1 MNNNRRV
8 QLLSKSILF
17 MCVMAT
23 ISIVPFANAFINPNF
38 TPVELIDQADFL
50 IVAKMV
56 PVDAKGVAKLKITEC
71 LKGEDVAPKGFVTID
86 TTQAR
91 NDSFSKAFQ
100 KKFESYKGEDVLIF
114 VGKGEQEE
122 DLGMLHVG
130 GKWIALGPSDDNTV
144 WFADELSDKMEGT
157 WAGGTDML
165 LAESKLLLKYEE
177 ITTPV
182 ASGVEWADKV
192 KIATLQ
198 GKVSSTKAV
207 DINGDGNSVIFFGS
221 DAGDRIFVH
230 TDGKYIDETA
240 KRKVSSKSVK
250 SLWADLNNDGILDL
264 VSFNGKEV
272 VVYLADKKGALT
284 AGKTIHKSGTCLGLN
299 ILDSDVAGAPAVLVS
314 TAKGPVLL
322 KQDAKG
328 AFTSAP
334 IAADVSALGG
344 VGRCLVA
351 DFDDDGKVDIIQ
363 TGGTRSLIMLG
374 KAPASFGKA
383 KPCPIALNTAP
394 SDAFI
399 GDYDADGRLDVF
411 CISVDGCAL
420 WHNYPGLNFK
430 SMIHISG
437 EVAYIS
443 KPNSIFGNTCDV
455 NNDGMQDIYMGYSE
469 DANTGPQIF
478 FNRGFRSFG
487 HAHSIDVNE
496 QCLLDDNIETEGQQ
510 AGVVAD
516 VNNDGAQDQVVVLK
530 NGEVYVFQ
538 NDIDAFD
545 PIVLRVN
552 IKRGSGVVGPVKV
565 TGETEQRGLGAWNV
579 VAGTTEAFFGQS
591 EPGAEITIKWKL
603 PNGKEQKKVISIED
617 EPIKVDLF

>member
-1 MNNNRRV
+1 MSNIRGV

-17 MCVMAT
+17 TCVIAA

-50 IVAKMV
+50 VVAKMI

-71 LKGEDVAPKGFVTID
+71 LKGEDVAPKGFITID

-91 NDSFSKAFQ
+91 NDSFAKAFH
-100 KKFESYKGEDVLIF
+100 KKFENNKGEDVLIF
-114 VGKGEQEE
+114 VGKGEEE
-122 DLGMLHVG
+122 DDLGMLHVG
-130 GKWIALGPSDDNTV
+130 GKWIALGPGDDNSV
-144 WFADELSDKMEGT
+144 WYADELSDKMEGT

-198 GKVSSTKAV
+198 GKVSSTKSI
-207 DINGDGNSVIFFGS
+207 DINGDGNNVIFLGS

-230 TDGKYIDETA
+230 ADGKYVDETV

-272 VVYLADKKGALT
+272 VVYLAEKTVALT
-284 AGKTIHKSGTCLGLN
+284 AGKTIYQSDACLGLN
-299 ILDSDVAGAPAVLVS
+299 ILDADVAGSPAVLVS
-314 TAKGPVLL
+314 TKKGPVLL

-334 IAADVSALGG
+334 VAADVSGLGV

-351 DFDDDGKVDIIQ
+351 DFDDDGKADIIQ
-363 TGGTRSLIMLG
+363 TGANSSLIMLG
-374 KAPASFGKA
+374 KAAASFGKA
-383 KPCPIALNTAP
+383 TACPIALNSAP
-394 SDAFI
+394 ADAFI
-399 GDYDADGRLDVF
+399 GDYDMDGRLDVF
-411 CISVDGCAL
+411 CISADGCTL

-430 SMIHISG
+430 SKIHISG

-443 KPNSIFGNTCDV
+443 KPSAIFGNTCDV
-455 NNDGMQDIYMGYSE
+455 NNDGMQDVYMGYSA
-469 DANTGPQIF
+469 DANVGPQIF

-487 HAHSIDVNE
+487 HAHSIDINE

-510 AGVVAD
+510 AGIVAD
-516 VNNDGAQDQVVVLK
+516 VNNDGAQDQVLVLK
-530 NGEVYVFQ
+530 NGEVYVFA
-538 NDIDAFD
+538 NDIDAYD

-552 IKRGSGVVGPVKV
+552 IKRASGVVGPVKV
-565 TGETEQRGLGAWNV
+565 TGATEQRGLGAWNV
-579 VAGTTEAFFGQS
+579 VAGSSEAFFGQS

-617 EPIKVDLF
+617 QPIKLDLF